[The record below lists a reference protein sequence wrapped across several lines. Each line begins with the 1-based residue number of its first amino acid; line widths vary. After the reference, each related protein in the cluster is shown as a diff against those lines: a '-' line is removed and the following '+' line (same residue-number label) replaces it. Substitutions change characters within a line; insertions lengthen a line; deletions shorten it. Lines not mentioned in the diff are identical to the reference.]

1 MPEAIAVAAVEAL
14 YAEGFIAL
22 TAAEIAS
29 AAAVVQQVA
38 FVAASL
44 SYSSYSQ
51 AQAKRK
57 ARNAYN
63 ASLQDREVML
73 ATATAPRRVVYGRD
87 KVSGPIVYWESTG
100 ATKEYLHLV
109 VPLAAHE
116 CDAIETIYFNEVAL
130 PAADGAGDITSGEFA
145 HTTYP
150 IATENLAVD
159 GSGNATLLRAGEK
172 LVNAYTGSGAEVQ
185 YVGGSLTPGASVV
198 TGLPPGAVVTVEY
211 TYAQVTPCVRITK
224 HLGQAG
230 QVADAALVAA
240 SAGGWTS
247 AHVGKGICYLYVRL
261 KYDVEVFGQVGVPNI
276 SAIIRG
282 KKVYDPRSGTT
293 AWSEN
298 AALIAADRLR
308 DAEFGLG
315 AASTEVP
322 DAELTTAAN
331 VCDELVA
338 LDALGATQPRYT
350 FNGSFTT
357 DVPPQDS
364 LGDLAAAMAG
374 NIVWSQG
381 RWLVRPG
388 IYRTPAP
395 SIGPDDLARDTI
407 SITPKASRSSLFNAV
422 RVLHRDPAQAW
433 AEVQAPLVQNAT
445 YQAQDG
451 GVQLVQELRLPMA
464 CDTLRAQRLG
474 KVLLERSRQ
483 AMGVAI
489 TTNLRAYD
497 LAPTDTVP
505 LALERYG
512 WGAGK
517 VFEVEERTWA
527 GGLEI
532 NYLLRETAAGIY
544 AWNYGEATLV
554 DLAPDTSLPSP
565 YTTPA
570 APTGLAVASGPSHTI
585 TLSDGTVLSRA
596 YTTWAASTERFV
608 LDGGRVEVEWRQ
620 AGAADWQPAEP
631 LPGTATAVYISPV
644 PDGRLIAVRVRF
656 INASGRSSA
665 WEYVAHT
672 VEVRPANQP
681 LALFS
686 WVPGTTGTQGV
697 APYRHNAIG
706 NAGEDSIVLAAGPDG
721 QLAPLWR
728 AYSTDGTATPDGGWD
743 TDRFAIDHLQQYRVL
758 QWIKCTGTMDGATY
772 LGVEGNTVRAIGG
785 APDPA
790 PYFAIISR
798 STLTSGRWYL
808 LVGYVLPSTYAGVQQ
823 NMGGIWDGVTGQKLG
838 GGVDFQWVASQ
849 PTTLQRSYL
858 YYANAGAEQHFTAPV
873 VQLCD
878 GTEPAIPQILAGA
891 AAAQAAAAIA
901 VAAAAQVT
909 ADAASLAVAD
919 MAADGVLT
927 PVEKP
932 NLILQNT
939 VLTTEQAGIDAQA
952 TAYGIT
958 TEKTA
963 YDAAVAA
970 LAAHMATLTTP
981 VAWNDL
987 AGNTTVD
994 GPLLRSKFS
1003 AVSGTK
1009 QTLLNAIAAV
1019 AGTQANW
1026 ALLAGKPGDTDLLN
1040 THTQGGVLVV
1050 NHPAGGNAGF
1060 NGGPTTGA
1068 IKIKLPQ
1075 SWTNT
1080 MMRLFVEIYEYDA
1093 DKSLTLEVGGYNY
1106 SGGGG
1111 AWYNVYAKMTG
1122 SSTSEKAVRFGHDGA
1137 TCCIWIGEPGSVWQY
1152 PQVVVS
1158 NLRAGYSN
1166 NTSALWA
1173 SGWAVSVD
1181 NTAHTGHAIT
1191 GTIANP
1197 LTGANFATSTGQIET
1212 IQLGAGASTLVYQ
1225 TTVSASQSVSAAID
1239 QGHATYAIPLPGVDC
1254 SITIT
1259 ASMNLSAT
1267 GGSIRGCSV
1276 VAAIRVSDTGTNAN
1290 RDVGAQLRGP
1300 IAGVS
1305 QSVDG
1310 SLTVTRTI
1318 AYTTSQGARTAWLDC
1333 QMQGV
1338 TPSGGANCWVQDIH
1352 MRVEVIKR

>member
-130 PAADGAGDITSGEFA
+130 PTPDGAGDITSGEFA

-150 IATENLAVD
+150 IAAENLAVD

-185 YVGGSLTPGASVV
+185 YVGGSLTPGASVI

-211 TYAQVTPCVRITK
+211 TYAQVTPCVRIAK

-282 KKVYDPRSGTT
+282 KKVYDPRSATT
-293 AWSEN
+293 VWSEN

-331 VCDELVA
+331 VCDEMVA

-357 DVPPQDS
+357 EVPPQDS

-474 KVLLERSRQ
+474 KVLLERGRQ

-544 AWNYGEATLV
+544 AWNYGEATVV

-565 YTTPA
+565 YTAPA
-570 APTGLAVASGPSHTI
+570 APSSIAVASGPSHTI

-596 YTTWAASTERFV
+596 YATWAASTDRFV

-620 AGAADWQPAEP
+620 AGATNWQPAEP
-631 LPGTATAVYISPV
+631 LQGTATAVHISPV

-656 INASGRSSA
+656 INAAGRSSEWA
-665 WEYVAHT
+665 YLAHT
-672 VEVRPANQP
+672 VEVRPAILP
-681 LALFS
+681 LAPFG
-686 WVPGTTGTQGV
+686 WVPNTTGTQGV

-721 QLAPLWR
+721 QLVPLWR

-743 TDRFAIDHLQQYRVL
+743 TDRFAIDHLQQYRIV
-758 QWIKCTGTMDGATY
+758 QWVRCTGTMDGTAY
-772 LGVEGNTVRAIGG
+772 LGVEGNTVRTIGG
-785 APDPA
+785 GPSPA
-790 PYFAIISR
+790 PYFSIISR

-873 VQLCD
+873 VQLCNGSESD
-878 GTEPAIPQILAGA
+878 VATILSTAALGRATQAIANA
-891 AAAQAAAAIA
+891 AAALAAAS
-901 VAAAAQVT
+901 AAQAT
-909 ADAASLAVAD
+909 ADGKIDTFWQTTAPGAANEGDIWFDTDDGAKQYRYTSGAWVL
-919 MAADGVLT
+919 AADTRIG
-927 PVEKP
+927 
-932 NLILQNT
+932 
-939 VLTTEQAGIDAQA
+939 QAITDAADAQA
-952 TAYGIT
+952 TADGKVVT
-958 TEKTA
+958 FVQDATPTA
-963 YDAAVAA
+963 EGVGDLWFRPADGYK
-970 LAAHMATLTTP
+970 LARWNGSAW
-981 VAWNDL
+981 VAWQMD
-987 AGNTTVD
+987 T
-994 GPLLRSKFS
+994 
-1003 AVSGTK
+1003 
-1009 QTLLNAIAAV
+1009 QAIA
-1019 AGTQANW
+1019 
-1026 ALLAGKPGDTDLLN
+1026 
-1040 THTQGGVLVV
+1040 
-1050 NHPAGGNAGF
+1050 
-1060 NGGPTTGA
+1060 
-1068 IKIKLPQ
+1068 
-1075 SWTNT
+1075 
-1080 MMRLFVEIYEYDA
+1080 
-1093 DKSLTLEVGGYNY
+1093 
-1106 SGGGG
+1106 
-1111 AWYNVYAKMTG
+1111 
-1122 SSTSEKAVRFGHDGA
+1122 
-1137 TCCIWIGEPGSVWQY
+1137 
-1152 PQVVVS
+1152 
-1158 NLRAGYSN
+1158 
-1166 NTSALWA
+1166 
-1173 SGWAVSVD
+1173 
-1181 NTAHTGHAIT
+1181 
-1191 GTIANP
+1191 
-1197 LTGANFATSTGQIET
+1197 
-1212 IQLGAGASTLVYQ
+1212 AGASTLVYQ

-1259 ASMNLSAT
+1259 ASMNLNAT
-1267 GGSIRGCSV
+1267 GGTIRGCSV

-1338 TPSGGANCWVQDIH
+1338 TPSGGASCWVQDIH